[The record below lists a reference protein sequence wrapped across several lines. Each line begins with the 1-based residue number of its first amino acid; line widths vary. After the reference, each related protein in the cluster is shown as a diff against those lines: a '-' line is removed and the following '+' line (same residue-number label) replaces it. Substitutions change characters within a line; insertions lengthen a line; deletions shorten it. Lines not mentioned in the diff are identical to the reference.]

1 MKQLNDLPIKLKI
14 VGNVLILLLF
24 LFISSAYSWYAM
36 NSIGIE
42 LEDIAELDMPLTGN
56 LTLITEHQ
64 LEQSIHFERVLR
76 YGYLRTTD
84 DSYTPK
90 MKSEIVL
97 FEKLSKQ
104 VNAEIMEGEE
114 LAQKGISEA
123 HSADEIKEFELVL
136 QGLKG
141 IEKEHADFEK
151 KSHQVFDL
159 FFEGRLHDAEVLAE
173 EVEEQ
178 EDYLNNTLLALLN
191 EIEQFTGRAILQA
204 EEHEKSAIKALVVI
218 GLGCF
223 FFGGFISWIISN
235 NIINRLKSSAG
246 SLSIIASGDLT
257 QQIVVEGNDELGE
270 LQQSMRKM
278 SVDLRDMLSRI
289 AAVTDQLATNSEEVS
304 VTMLKTANNIQD
316 QQTETEHVSVAMS
329 EMSLAVNE
337 VSKGVA
343 ATSEETNSANTEAA
357 NGLKLVQSTIEDIE
371 KLASQVGESAT
382 VIAELERDS
391 ENINTVL
398 DVIKNVAEQTNLLA
412 LNAAIEAARAG
423 EQGRGF
429 AVVAD
434 EVRTLAGRT
443 QDSTEEI
450 NQIIDKLHKGARK
463 ATASMQA
470 SQEQTQTVVDNA
482 TLAGTSLNT
491 IASSVAQ
498 IDEKSTQIASAAEQQ
513 NAVAEN
519 MKDNIG
525 RVSEVAMHNAASIEQ
540 TTVAGQEIAHIA
552 EELRGLVEQ
561 FKVK

>member
-1 MKQLNDLPIKLKI
+1 MKQLNDLPIKFKI
-14 VGNVLILLLF
+14 VGNSLILLGF
-24 LFISSAYSWYAM
+24 LILSSIYTLYSM

-42 LEDIAELDMPLTGN
+42 LEDIAELDIPITKN
-56 LTLITEHQ
+56 LSLVTEHQ
-64 LEQSIHFERVLR
+64 LEQSVHFERAFRFGILKNMN
-76 YGYLRTTD
+76 
-84 DSYTPK
+84 DSYAIGL
-90 MKSEIVL
+90 KSEIDK
-97 FEKLSKQ
+97 FEKLGMQ
-104 VNAEIMEGEE
+104 VNSEILEGEMTTE
-114 LAQKGISEA
+114 NAISVA
-123 HSADEIKEFELVL
+123 HTDDAVKEFNSVL
-136 QGLKG
+136 QALKN
-141 IEKEHADFEK
+141 IEEEHEAYTNQAR
-151 KSHQVFDL
+151 QVFKL
-159 FFEGRLHDAEVLAE
+159 LGEGKLQEAEVLTE
-173 EVEEQ
+173 EVEKQ
-178 EDYLNNTLLALLN
+178 ADNLSKVLLALLT
-191 EIEQFTGRAILQA
+191 EIEEFTEQAMLRA
-204 EEHEKSAIKALVVI
+204 EEHNNQVIQIMILI
-218 GLGCF
+218 GLCGL
-223 FFGGFISWIISN
+223 FFGGFISWILSN
-235 NIINRLKSSAG
+235 NIINRLESSAE

-257 QQIVVEGNDELGE
+257 RQIVVEGKDELGK
-270 LQQSMRKM
+270 LQQSMLKM

-343 ATSEETNSANTEAA
+343 ATSEATNGANTEAV

-382 VIAELERDS
+382 VIAELERNS

-470 SQEQTQTVVDNA
+470 SKEQTQTVVENA

-513 NAVAEN
+513 NAVADN

-525 RVSEVAMHNAASIEQ
+525 RVSEVAMHNAASVEQ
-540 TTVAGQEIAHIA
+540 TTVAGQEIAHVA